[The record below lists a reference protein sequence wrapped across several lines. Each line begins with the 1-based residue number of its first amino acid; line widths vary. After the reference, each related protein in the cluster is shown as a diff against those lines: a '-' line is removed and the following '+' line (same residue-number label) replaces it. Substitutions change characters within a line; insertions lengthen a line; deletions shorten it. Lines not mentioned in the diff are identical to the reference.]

1 MNQDVR
7 ARIVR
12 IVDALEDG
20 EYRLALDIARDLE
33 NDYPPV
39 DDRARCPDCDL
50 PFDAPGLVIRH
61 LSIVHGR
68 AA

>member
-20 EYRLALDIARDLE
+20 EHGLALDIARDLE
-33 NDYPPV
+33 DDYPPV
-39 DDRARCPDCDL
+39 DDRARCPECGL
-50 PFDAPGLVIRH
+50 AFDAPGQIPAH
-61 LSIVHGR
+61 LSNVHWR